1 MSEPQLIG
9 LSRKLL
15 VDGLVSIFDQVNTG
29 ERKGVWV
36 CLEAPS
42 GWGKTR
48 VVRELYRRLAEER
61 QYEGQ
66 YWPLDIVT
74 PQGPA
79 ESGVRSPQQSILNAR
94 KRVHPQMNRASHSLP
109 CWFWWGIS
117 ATERNGSPSNA
128 LVNDIEQLEQHKI
141 FMLARCKTLT
151 TSWRD
156 RYSKEGRE
164 LGRLAVEEATSELQG
179 FALDALG
186 TAIPGAGFILSAFL
200 WTIRSARARRAERE
214 LIAQPTTGLETT
226 KEADIAEDVVAT
238 LRSIARPKF
247 PLIVAIEDLHFADD
261 LLIDV
266 IDQLLVSEQPIMV
279 VTTSWPGEIDQD
291 DCLKPLKWRH
301 NGNRMIRIRHDEPVV
316 DPALPAGAGLQTL
329 HQDERAEIVLLHQ
342 PHATPEAKQLLSEH
356 YTNPLQLELYCTLPA
371 TTKRVRR
378 NGGVLDLRPD
388 DLTNMPSASSLDSMY
403 DAMWE
408 QFPEAVQHALSMAL
422 CLVPTR
428 RP

>member
-1 MSEPQLIG
+1 
-9 LSRKLL
+9 
-15 VDGLVSIFDQVNTG
+15 
-29 ERKGVWV
+29 
-36 CLEAPS
+36 
-42 GWGKTR
+42 
-48 VVRELYRRLAEER
+48 
-61 QYEGQ
+61 
-66 YWPLDIVT
+66 
-74 PQGPA
+74 
-79 ESGVRSPQQSILNAR
+79 
-94 KRVHPQMNRASHSLP
+94 
-109 CWFWWGIS
+109 
-117 ATERNGSPSNA
+117 
-128 LVNDIEQLEQHKI
+128 
-141 FMLARCKTLT
+141 MLARCKTLT

-342 PHATPEAKQLLSEH
+342 PHATPEAKQLLSER

-371 TTKRVRR
+371 TTTRVRR
-378 NGGVLDLRPD
+378 NGGVFDLRPD
-388 DLTNMPSASSLDSMY
+388 DLTNMPSAASLDSMY
-403 DAMWE
+403 DAMWT

-422 CLVPTR
+422 CLVPTVVHKSPLIVENR
-428 RP
+428 WDVDLLLAAARSLSTNGDDPDDVLDRTLIEYAWARPVGAGRLRSFHEPSQHTTVARHAAEHIDRESRAILQTAAADLAY